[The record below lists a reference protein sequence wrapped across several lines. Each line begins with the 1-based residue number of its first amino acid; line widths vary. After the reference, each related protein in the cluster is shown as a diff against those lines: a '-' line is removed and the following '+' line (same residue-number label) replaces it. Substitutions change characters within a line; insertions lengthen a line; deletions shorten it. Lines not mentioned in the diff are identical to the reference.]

1 MMTIAVDIRSGDGNA
16 MELLE
21 CVAFLLIRGNT
32 VLAEKRKLTK
42 KVVSGVIAMPGGHL
56 EEGEPP
62 EEALSRE
69 LCEELGIVPIDRY
82 YVCTLL
88 QRSQAFRKLHYFAI
102 PPLSR
107 GDDEARSRRIG
118 VGPIRRVGNLR
129 P

>member
-42 KVVSGVIAMPGGHL
+42 KVVSGVIALPGGHL

-102 PPLSR
+102 HH
-107 GDDEARSRRIG
+107 
-118 VGPIRRVGNLR
+118 
-129 P
+129 

>member
-32 VLAEKRKLTK
+32 VLAERRKLTK

-69 LCEELGIVPIDRY
+69 LCEELGIVPIDSTMS
-82 YVCTLL
+82 V
-88 QRSQAFRKLHYFAI
+88 RSSSAPKHSANSTI
-102 PPLSR
+102 SR
-107 GDDEARSRRIG
+107 STIG
-118 VGPIRRVGNLR
+118 QGR
-129 P
+129 